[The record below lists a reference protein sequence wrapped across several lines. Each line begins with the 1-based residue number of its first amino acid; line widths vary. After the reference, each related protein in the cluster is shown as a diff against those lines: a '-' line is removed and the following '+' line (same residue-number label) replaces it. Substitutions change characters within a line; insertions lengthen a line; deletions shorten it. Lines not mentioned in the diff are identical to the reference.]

1 MSTLVIHCNVTQLYI
16 SKVTLMQTSC
26 WQLVKTK
33 PYLQTASR
41 EKLARRKN
49 LLISGKKQL

>member
-16 SKVTLMQTSC
+16 SKVTPLQTSC

-41 EKLARRKN
+41 EKLARRKTC
-49 LLISGKKQL
+49 